1 MTHTAR
7 IAGAPIS
14 WGVSEVPG
22 WGVQLDPSRVLA
34 EMQEL
39 GFSATEFGPDGF
51 LPESPAAKAEQLSR
65 FGLTAVGSFVPVVLH
80 RQDATLLPTI
90 ERVLD
95 DYDAAGCE
103 VLVLAAVTGDDG
115 YDVQRPELTDAA
127 WAMLFAN
134 LDRIRALAAE
144 RGVTAVLHPHVGTV
158 VETRDDVERVLAGSS
173 IPFCFDTG
181 HLMIGGTDPVQFA
194 AEHADRIAH
203 AHLKDVS
210 RDGIERV
217 ARGELSYYDA
227 IVAESLYRPLGQ
239 GDVDIRAIVRSL
251 HASGYTGWYV
261 LEQDK
266 VLASE
271 PATGH
276 GPIEDARASVT
287 FLRGVLDELAVTA

>member
-1 MTHTAR
+1 MTRPAK

-22 WGVQLDPSRVLA
+22 WGVQLSPARVLA
-34 EMQEL
+34 EMHEL
-39 GFSATEFGPDGF
+39 GLAATEFGPQGF
-51 LPESPAAKAEQLSR
+51 LPDLPTEKAQLLAT
-65 FGLTAVGSFVPVVLH
+65 FGLTAVGSFVPVLLH

-90 ERVLD
+90 ARVLD
-95 DYDAAGCE
+95 EYEAAGCE

-115 YDVQRPELTDAA
+115 YDAQRPELTAEEWDH
-127 WAMLFAN
+127 LFHN
-134 LDRIRALAAE
+134 LDVIRDLAAG

-181 HLMIGGTDPVQFA
+181 HLMIGGTDPVEFA
-194 AEHADRIAH
+194 RLHADRIAH

-210 RDGIERV
+210 RAGIERV

-227 IVAESLYRPLGQ
+227 VAAESLYQPLGQ
-239 GDVDIRAIVRSL
+239 GDADIRAIVLSME
-251 HASGYTGWYV
+251 ASGYSGWYV

-271 PATGH
+271 PSVGE
-276 GPIEDARASVT
+276 GPIADARSSVA
-287 FLRGVLDELAVTA
+287 FLRGILDELEQQA

>member
-1 MTHTAR
+1 MTYTAR

-22 WGVQLDPSRVLA
+22 WGVQLAPERVLA
-34 EMQEL
+34 EMREL
-39 GFSATEFGPDGF
+39 GLTATEFGPDGF
-51 LPESPAAKAEQLSR
+51 LPEAPAAKAEELAR
-65 FGLTAVGSFVPVVLH
+65 FGLTAVGSFVPAVLH
-80 RQDATLLPTI
+80 REYAELLPAI
-90 ERVLD
+90 HRVLD
-95 DYDAAGCE
+95 DYAAAGCE

-115 YDVQRPELTDAA
+115 YDATRPELTDDE
-127 WAMLFAN
+127 WATLFAN
-134 LDRIRALAAE
+134 LDLIGTEAAA

-158 VETRDDVERVLAGSS
+158 VATRGDVDRVLAGSS

-181 HLMIGGTDPVQFA
+181 HLMIGGTDPVEFA
-194 AEHADRIAH
+194 AKHADRIAH

-210 RDGIERV
+210 LDGIGRV

-251 HASGYTGWYV
+251 ALAGYAGWFV

-266 VLASE
+266 VLAAE
-271 PATGH
+271 PAPGE
-276 GPIEDARASVT
+276 GPIADARASVA
-287 FLRGVLDELAVTA
+287 FLLGVLDGIEVQA